1 MLRPSRVVAV
11 AIIATFV
18 ASIANCGRVA
28 FGLVNA
34 PSYIGRYDR
43 HAGIRY
49 GTGPRQ
55 SLDVYVPAG
64 AVKRPV
70 VIFWYGGVWMR
81 GAKEQYRFVGAA
93 LANSGYVAI
102 LPDYRLYPQVH
113 FPRFIEDGA
122 SAVQWARKHAA
133 EFGGDPDA
141 LFLMGHSAGAHI
153 AVSLALDARH
163 LQKVG
168 GDSSW
173 IRGWIGLSGP
183 YAFELR
189 YPILRAVF
197 PEPYVAAD
205 WQPVSLVNGMSPPA
219 LILHGTDDVL
229 VPPYEA
235 VSLDLKLRA
244 AGVHVECH
252 FYDET
257 THFDVIAAFSLPL
270 RIEAPSLHDVRSFI
284 DRTMAAPAE
293 AGMGGSSI
301 PCPPLL
307 KPRSDD
313 WGTTLVV
320 TN

>member
-1 MLRPSRVVAV
+1 MLRPSRVAAI
-11 AIIATFV
+11 AIIASFV

-28 FGLVNA
+28 FGIVNA

-49 GTGPRQ
+49 GVDPRQ

-64 AVKRPV
+64 AANRPV
-70 VIFWYGGVWMR
+70 VIFWYGGIWTR

-102 LPDYRLYPQVH
+102 LPDYRLYPQVQ

-122 SAVQWARKHAA
+122 SAVRWARAHAA
-133 EFGGDPDA
+133 QFGGDPHA

-153 AVSLALDARH
+153 AASLALDARH
-163 LQKVG
+163 LRRVG
-168 GDSSW
+168 GDPGW
-173 IRGWIGLSGP
+173 VRGWIGLSGP
-183 YAFELR
+183 YAFELS

-205 WQPVSLVNGMSPPA
+205 WQPVSLVKGRSPPA

-229 VPPYEA
+229 VPPLEA
-235 VSLDLKLRA
+235 VSLDLKLRS

-252 FYDET
+252 FYEQT
-257 THFDVIAAFSLPL
+257 THFDVVAAFSLL
-270 RIEAPSLHDVRSFI
+270 FRGEAPALADVRSFI

-293 AGMGGSSI
+293 AGRAVSSA
-301 PCPPLL
+301 PCPTLR
-307 KPRSDD
+307 PRPDH
-313 WGTTLVV
+313 WGSMIVV
-320 TN
+320 AN